1 MNGAI
6 DLYLRDPD
14 RGNDR
19 PVNGRCWLGCD
30 PQVVQP
36 VVWIGPVS
44 IAGPNG
50 IATAPAYACLRCVR
64 RLYAMARADEIE
76 RDRPPHLTE
85 QARGHL

>member
-14 RGNDR
+14 HGRDQ

-30 PQVVQP
+30 PEAIQP

-44 IAGPNG
+44 IGGPDG
-50 IATAPAYACLRCVR
+50 IATAPAYACPRCVR

-76 RDRPPHLTE
+76 RDRPAHLAEQPH
-85 QARGHL
+85 HHP